1 MTQPTQYQ
9 VLDADRVLTNLSI
22 ANMSDMSGFVAGRV
36 FPTVPVNLQ
45 ASKFK
50 TYKSGDFD
58 RTEMR
63 ITADGSPAPLTGFG
77 YGEDNYFCDTYKLG
91 AVVGNA
97 TIANA
102 SSPLQPLQE
111 TTMLLTRQAMIFREE
126 KFYDTYI
133 KQGVW
138 ATDAQGVASG
148 ATGNQ
153 FVQFSDY
160 TNSDPI
166 AVMAD
171 RMVQFSLLNAGTKAN
186 KLLITRDVFNVLKNH
201 PSIIERIIYIAGSE
215 PAIINERHLS
225 ALFEVEV
232 MVLDAVRNTALE
244 GVDASYAFFKE
255 NAMLLLYAAPT
266 AGLMTDSAGFIFSW
280 TAFSGYGGSV
290 IKREDRRLEQGGGK
304 YLEIEQAWDMKL
316 RNANMGMFFYDVI
329 ATA

>member
-22 ANMSDMSGFVAGRV
+22 ANMANMDNFVAGRV
-36 FPTVPVNLQ
+36 FAQVPVNLQ

-77 YGEDNYFCDTYKLG
+77 YSEDNYFCDTYKLG

-111 TTMLLTRQAMIFREE
+111 TTLLLTRQAMIFREE
-126 KFYDTYI
+126 RFYDSYI
-133 KQGVW
+133 KTGVW
-138 ATDAQGVASG
+138 STDAQGVAS
-148 ATGNQ
+148 APTLNQ
-153 FVQFSDY
+153 FIKFSDY
-160 TNSDPI
+160 VNSDPI
-166 AVMAD
+166 TVMAD
-171 RMVQFSLLNAGTKAN
+171 RLVQFQILNAGTKAN

-201 PSIIERIIYIAGSE
+201 PSIVERIIYIAGNE
-215 PAIINERHLS
+215 PAVISEKHMS

-232 MVLDAVRNTALE
+232 MVLDSVHNTALE
-244 GVDASYAFFKE
+244 GQDPSYAFFKE

-290 IKREDRRLEQGGGK
+290 IRREDRRLEQGGGK
-304 YLEIEQAWDMKL
+304 YLEIEQSWDMKV

-329 ATA
+329 

>member
-22 ANMSDMSGFVAGRV
+22 ANMANQDNFIAGRV

-111 TTMLLTRQAMIFREE
+111 TTMLLTRQAMIYREE
-126 KFYDTYI
+126 RFYDAYI
-133 KQGVW
+133 KEGVW

-148 ATGNQ
+148 ATSNQ
-153 FVQFSDY
+153 FIQFSNY
-160 TNSDPI
+160 TTSDPI
-166 AVMAD
+166 SVMAD
-171 RMVQFSLLNAGTKAN
+171 RLVQFSLLNAGTKAN

-215 PAIINERHLS
+215 PAIINEKHLS

-232 MVLDAVRNTALE
+232 MVLDAVRNTSLE
-244 GVDASYAFFKE
+244 GVDASYSFFKE

-304 YLEIEQAWDMKL
+304 YLEIEQSWDMKL

-329 ATA
+329 A

>member
-22 ANMSDMSGFVAGRV
+22 ANMSDMSGFIAGRV

-126 KFYDTYI
+126 KFYDAYI
-133 KQGVW
+133 KTGVW
-138 ATDAQGVASG
+138 STDAQGVASTP
-148 ATGNQ
+148 TGNE
-153 FVQFSDY
+153 FIQFSDY

-166 AVMAD
+166 AVMAA
-171 RMVQFSLLNAGTKAN
+171 RLVQFSLLNAGTKAN

-215 PAIINERHLS
+215 PAIISERHLS

-232 MVLDAVRNTALE
+232 MVLDAVYNTALE
-244 GVDASYAFFKE
+244 GQDASYSFFKS
-255 NAMLLLYAAPT
+255 NAMLLLYAAPS

-304 YLEIEQAWDMKL
+304 YLEIEQSWDMKL

-329 ATA
+329 A